1 MLSNTDIQSSL
12 EICLTKQHCVETQV
26 LVSVMCDLKKWFC
39 CFSCFCNMQFW
50 ISLGH
55 EQGVTS
61 LHDQER
67 KKSYFKFPT
76 IDDLIHLET

>member
-1 MLSNTDIQSSL
+1 
-12 EICLTKQHCVETQV
+12 
-26 LVSVMCDLKKWFC
+26 
-39 CFSCFCNMQFW
+39 MQFW

-61 LHDQER
+61 LHDQEKKKSR
-67 KKSYFKFPT
+67 EKKSYFKFPT